1 MKKLIATMAAIVTGF
16 AAWALPSGTSF
27 EGSGEFSDGALVVDG
42 TTWSTNGAPTLTE
55 ATYGTGEAYIYS
67 GSNARYAD
75 FTGDNTKYL
84 NIKTTFGQPLERLN
98 DVTVGSDA
106 VYFDQLVK
114 FTAADEEP
122 NLELYTGEKLV
133 IYVLDKSELET
144 PVATT
149 NLMVVAGRYVNG
161 DLSSTTYDFGAIN
174 VDAWHRLTIKAIK
187 AYNSTALGF
196 EIFLDG
202 VALSYTGTD
211 KAYDATAVTY
221 LTTGAAALNQ
231 AQKIVASLVAV
242 STISAVGFDG
252 QGAIDDV
259 MATTTSPGTWADD
272 KNVTLRWTPE
282 TLTALSYT
290 AHGQTTTLDTTAALA
305 AGMAAIPY
313 MADMTIVVTPTF
325 ASNWAF
331 KEFGGSGFSQS
342 GMTLTILSDTAA
354 PTIVAKDV
362 TPRIEYVVGDT
373 TNYYPTFAAALAEVS
388 SGTLKLKMPVEIGL
402 GTNESTEGII
412 GSGDDITI
420 DLNGQTITGVATSYP
435 GYIFVVTGGS
445 LTIMDSSVGGTGSI
459 VAGSG
464 TSYAGVVSVRSVS
477 PEAIGNL
484 SVSGGTLEGLVTVY
498 PAQDGAESYPAATAS
513 LTGGKYQ
520 YAANTESGAFTL
532 AGFVAEGYAAAKDD
546 AEAPAYWVVSALPKA
561 TVVLTYNSSKVTV
574 SGVANGDHV
583 AVGSTITVTATP
595 ATGYENPVI
604 TINGVVQS
612 SYTVAQADVA
622 GGIEISVA
630 VSAIEWTITYYND
643 DDPATVFATDTYT
656 IENRTSKAL
665 NDGTK
670 SGYTFKYWQDEDGNE
685 FTSANLAVTNGLIT
699 LFGYWEQNPEPP
711 TPSDHT
717 VTITW
722 SNAEVGNPFVG
733 VKYSINM
740 GTPVDATNGAEFT
753 VPDGAKLYIAAE
765 MIDWYKCTGG
775 TAEGGDTITA
785 NAAYELSGSAWAPAD
800 FTGDTA
806 AEVAE
811 KAGITSATLIAG
823 GKDAVVKA
831 VTWAEA
837 NHVPPATVNEMVFE
851 GNDAN
856 TTAEK
861 AYLFN
866 VYPSAEAVAA
876 AEAAFAFPSIT
887 PGTVPSIPPATTENY
902 NGTVT
907 VKGCA
912 TVNGTYVPATTEHK
926 FYKAELLLPVAD

>member
-16 AAWALPSGTSF
+16 AAWAALPSYTTF
-27 EGSGEFSDGALVVDG
+27 EGSGEFSSDGALVVDG
-42 TTWSTNGAPTLTE
+42 TTPWSTNGAPTLTQ
-55 ATYGTGEAYIYS
+55 ATYGEGEAYNYT
-67 GSNARYAD
+67 GVNARYSD
-75 FTGDNTKYL
+75 FTGDNTAYL
-84 NIKTTFGQPLERLN
+84 NIKTTFGQPLERTI
-98 DVTVGSDA
+98 DETVGSDA

-133 IYVLDKSELET
+133 IYALDKSELET
-144 PVATT
+144 GATPAT
-149 NLMVVAGRYVNG
+149 NLMVVAGRRTG
-161 DLSSTTYDFGAIN
+161 SALSSATYDFGAIDI
-174 VDAWHRLTIKAIK
+174 DAWHRLTIKAIK
-187 AYNSTALGF
+187 AYNSSELGF

-202 VALSYTGTD
+202 VALSYAGTD
-211 KAYDATAVTY
+211 KAYDATAVAS
-221 LTTGAAALNQ
+221 LPTGAAALNQ
-231 AQKIVASLVAV
+231 ASKIVASLVP
-242 STISAVGFDG
+242 STLTIAAVGFDG

-282 TLTALSYT
+282 TLTELSYT
-290 AHGQTTTLDTTAALA
+290 AHGQTTTLTDATGLDV
-305 AGMAAIPY
+305 GMAAIPY
-313 MADMTIVVTPTF
+313 MAGMTITVTPTF
-325 ASNWAF
+325 APNWAF
-331 KEFGGSGFSQS
+331 DKFDGSGFSRS
-342 GMTLTILSDTAA
+342 DMTLTISADTAN
-354 PTIVAKDV
+354 PTLVAKDV

-373 TNYYPTFAAALAEVS
+373 TNYYPTFAAALADVT

-402 GTNESTEGII
+402 DTLGSTEGVI
-412 GSGDDITI
+412 GQGDDITI
-420 DLNGQTITGVATSYP
+420 DLNGQTITGVAQNYP

-445 LTIMDSSVGGTGSI
+445 LTILDSSVGGTGSI
-459 VAGSG
+459 VADTG

-477 PEAIGNL
+477 SEAIGNL
-484 SVSGGTLEGLVTVY
+484 AVSGGTLEGLVTVY
-498 PAQDGAESYPAATAS
+498 PAQVGEVSYPAATAS

-520 YAANTESGAFTL
+520 YAANTTSDAFTL
-532 AGFVAEGYAAAKDD
+532 ADFVAEGYAAAKDVV
-546 AEAPAYWVVSALPKA
+546 EAPAYWVVSALPKA
-561 TVVLTYNSSKVTV
+561 TVALTYESSKVTV
-574 SGVANGDHV
+574 SGVANGDQV

-595 ATGYENPVI
+595 ETGYENAVI
-604 TINGVVQS
+604 TINGVEQS
-612 SYTVAQADVA
+612 SYTVVQADVS
-622 GGIEISVA
+622 GGITISVA
-630 VSAIEWTITYYND
+630 VTATEWTIIYYND
-643 DDPATVFATDTYT
+643 DDPVTEYARDTYT
-656 IENRTSKAL
+656 MDNRASKAL
-665 NDGTK
+665 SAGEKT
-670 SGYTFKYWQDEDGNE
+670 GYTFQKWEDGE
-685 FTSANLAVTNGLIT
+685 GIQVTSLAEKTGDLELYGVWTASG
-699 LFGYWEQNPEPP
+699 
-711 TPSDHT
+711 HT
-717 VTITW
+717 VTISWPT
-722 SNAEVGNPFVG
+722 SEVGNPFVG

-831 VTWAEA
+831 VTWAETY
-837 NHVPPATVNEMVFE
+837 HVAPATVNEMVFE

-856 TTAEK
+856 TQAEK

-866 VYPSAEAVAA
+866 VANTEAAVREAEAN
-876 AEAAFAFPSIT
+876 FKFTSIT
-887 PGTVPSIPPATTENY
+887 PGTVPSIPTASTY

-912 TVNGTYVPATTEHK
+912 TVNGTYVAPVTTEHQ
-926 FYKAELLLPVAD
+926 FYKAELLLPAADPVAN